1 MFGKFRQDK
10 LLRTQQRFDTL
21 IGPTTE
27 IRGRLVL
34 FDSARIDG
42 KVIGNIEPGKDKKV
56 TVAIGRS
63 GEIVGDITANCVIV
77 AGKIDGNIYAAER
90 AEFHKDAEILGDVTY
105 GSIAVEHGAR
115 LMGLIIQN
123 QASPTEDKEMRVAP
137 NVDQR

>member
-10 LLRTQQRFDTL
+10 MLRVPQRFDTL

-105 GSIAVEHGAR
+105 GSIAVERGAK

-123 QASPTEDKEMRVAP
+123 QASPSEDKEMRVASK
-137 NVDQR
+137 VDQR

>member
-1 MFGKFRQDK
+1 MFGKLRQDK
-10 LLRTQQRFDTL
+10 LLRAQQRFDTL

-42 KVIGNIEPGKDKKV
+42 KVIGNIEPGKDKKI

-105 GSIAVEHGAR
+105 GSIAVEHGAK

-123 QASPTEDKEMRVAP
+123 QASPSEDKEMRVASK
-137 NVDQR
+137 VDQR